1 MAKRRKLKFDRLL
14 LIILLAVLIVVG
26 LVFGIKGLIGLLNK
40 EDKPDNNGGPVIPVS
55 KTIEISLGNYE
66 VYEDK
71 DDKLG
76 FNFVVAELDFK
87 DEKAIAYDLS
97 NLITEEKI
105 KLNDIYSYQKKMNIN
120 SYDYNLL
127 NTTVDIISNENELKA
142 KVFIPYTKAKDLLTI
157 TDSISGK
164 SIPID
169 LKVNKAD
176 INSIKYE
183 SSSSEIKT
191 QSYDLKVSN
200 AYQASLMTHNGE
212 EYDCSVLTIYAFDL
226 TVNSI
231 KEGTRVVS
239 AEFVQDGTNEKYEA
253 YDSSYSG
260 KKANIIDKELK
271 VGNTYSLYFEVF
283 SNIDEKPRY
292 EGKITIKFNDGSSA
306 VINTVLD

>member
-1 MAKRRKLKFDRLL
+1 MAKRRKIRFDRLL
-14 LIILLAVLIVVG
+14 LIILLAVLII
-26 LVFGIKGLIGLLNK
+26 LALFFGIKGLIGLLNK
-40 EDKPDNNGGPVIPVS
+40 DDKPSDKPNPVIPVS
-55 KTIEISLGNYE
+55 QTIEINLGNYE

-76 FNFVVAELDFK
+76 FNFVVAELNFK
-87 DEKAIAYDLS
+87 DDKAIAYDLS
-97 NLITEEKI
+97 NLITDETI

-169 LKVNKAD
+169 LKANKAD
-176 INSIKYE
+176 IDSIKYT
-183 SSSSEIKT
+183 STSSEIKT

-212 EYDCSVLTIYAFDL
+212 EYDCSMLTIYAFDL

-231 KEGTRVVS
+231 KEGTRIVS
-239 AEFVQDGTNEKYEA
+239 GEFVQDGTNEKYEA

-260 KKANIIDKELK
+260 KKANIIDRELK
-271 VGNTYSLYFEVF
+271 VGDTYSLYFEVY
-283 SNIDEKPRY
+283 SNIDDKPRY

>member
-1 MAKRRKLKFDRLL
+1 MAKKRKIKYDRLL
-14 LIILLAVLIVVG
+14 LIILLGVLIIIG
-26 LVFGIKGLIGLLNK
+26 LIFGIKGLIGLFNK
-40 EDKPDNNGGPVIPVS
+40 EDEPSNNNPVITVS
-55 KTIEISLGNYE
+55 KTIEIDLVNYE

-76 FNFVVAELDFK
+76 FNFVVAELSFK
-87 DEKAIAYDLS
+87 DDKEIAYDLS
-97 NLITEEKI
+97 NLITDEAT

-127 NTTVDIISNENELKA
+127 NTTVDIISDKNELTTR
-142 KVFIPYTKAKDLLTI
+142 VFIPYIKVKDLLTI

-169 LKVNKAD
+169 LKVNKVD
-176 INSIKYE
+176 IDSIKYK

-191 QSYDLKVSN
+191 SSYDLKVSS

-212 EYDCSVLTIYAFDL
+212 EYDASVLSIYAFDL

-231 KEGTRVVS
+231 KEGTRIVS
-239 AEFVQDGTNEKYEA
+239 AEFIQDGSTDKYEA
-253 YDSSYSG
+253 LDSAFQG
-260 KKANIIDKELK
+260 KKENIIEHDLK
-271 VGNTYSLYFEVF
+271 VGDTYSLYFEVF
-283 SNIDEKPRY
+283 SYVDDKPRY

-306 VINTVLD
+306 VIDTVLD

>member
-1 MAKRRKLKFDRLL
+1 MAKRRKIKFDRLL
-14 LIILLAVLIVVG
+14 LIILLAVLII
-26 LVFGIKGLIGLLNK
+26 LALIFGIKGLIGLFNK
-40 EDKPDNNGGPVIPVS
+40 EDKPNVNPTPVTPTS
-55 KTIEISLGNYE
+55 ETIEINLGNYE

-76 FNFVVAELDFK
+76 FNFVVAELNFK
-87 DEKAIAYDLS
+87 DQKAITYDLS
-97 NLITEEKI
+97 NLITDEAI

-127 NTTVDIISNENELKA
+127 NTTIDIISNENELKA

-176 INSIKYE
+176 INTIKYE

-200 AYQASLMTHNGE
+200 AYQASMMTHNGE
-212 EYDCSVLTIYAFDL
+212 EYDSSMLAVYAFDL

-231 KEGTRVVS
+231 KEGTRIVS
-239 AEFVQDGTNEKYEA
+239 AEFNQDGVVDPYEA
-253 YDSSYSG
+253 LDSSFSG

-271 VGNTYSLYFEVF
+271 VGDTYSLYFEVF
-283 SNIDEKPRY
+283 SNIDDKPRY